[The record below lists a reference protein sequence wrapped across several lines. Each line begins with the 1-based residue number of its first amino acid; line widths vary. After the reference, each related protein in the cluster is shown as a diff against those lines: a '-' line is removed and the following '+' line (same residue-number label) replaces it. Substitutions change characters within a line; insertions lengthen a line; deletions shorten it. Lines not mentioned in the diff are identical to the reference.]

1 MALVHIPSKNEY
13 LHSQEEINSFLRNYG
28 ITYEY
33 WQSKQL
39 DPGASEEDILAAY
52 ENEIEKLKIK
62 GSYHSADVIDLS
74 PTTPGLDEKLARF
87 SREHTHSEDEV
98 RYCISGRGIF
108 HINPQDAPV
117 FSIELEAG
125 DLINVPTGTRHWF
138 NLCQD
143 KTIQVIRL
151 FQDKTGWTPHY
162 MEDNVDVQYAA
173 LCFSE
178 MKQTTKTQ
186 KTVVN
191 S

>member
-1 MALVHIPSKNEY
+1 MAVLKIPADHKF
-13 LHSQEEINSFLRNYG
+13 LHSLEEINAFAQMHGISYQRWESRQLKADASQEEI
-28 ITYEY
+28 
-33 WQSKQL
+33 
-39 DPGASEEDILAAY
+39 LAAY
-52 ENEIEKLKIK
+52 NEEIQKWRDEGAYI
-62 GSYHSADVIDLS
+62 SADVIDLV
-74 PTTPGLDEKLARF
+74 PETPGLDEMLARF

-98 RYCISGRGIF
+98 RYCISGKGIF
-108 HINPQDAPV
+108 HINPENGPV

-125 DLINVPTGTRHWF
+125 DLINVPAGTRHWF

-143 KTIQVIRL
+143 KTIKVIRL

-162 MEDNVDVQYAA
+162 IQDNVDEQYSP

-178 MKQTTKTQ
+178 LKRATKTH